1 MTSSGGV
8 VALLFTDLVR
18 STELLARLGDDAA
31 DELRRRHFAGLRQA
45 VAASNG
51 EEIKS
56 LGDGL
61 MVSFTSPVAALS
73 CAVAMQGSVE
83 GSGLEL
89 RVGVHAGE
97 PIREESDLFGAA
109 VVVAKR
115 LCDAA
120 QGGQIL
126 TSQLVVDLVG
136 GRGAFR
142 FRPLGP
148 VALKGLPEPVR
159 TVVVD
164 TADRSEAS
172 AATATT
178 TGPPVERPAPRARAR
193 RPRGPRLVGRE
204 SELAVLE
211 E

>member
-1 MTSSGGV
+1 MTSPGGV
-8 VALLFTDLVR
+8 VALLFTDIVR
-18 STELLARLGDDAA
+18 STELLSRLGDDAA
-31 DELRRRHFAGLRQA
+31 DELRRRHFASLRQA
-45 VAASNG
+45 VAASG
-51 EEIKS
+51 GDEVKS

-97 PIREESDLFGAA
+97 PIREESDLFGGA

-126 TSQLVVDLVG
+126 TSQLVADLVG
-136 GRGAFR
+136 GR
-142 FRPLGP
+142 
-148 VALKGLPEPVR
+148 
-159 TVVVD
+159 
-164 TADRSEAS
+164 
-172 AATATT
+172 
-178 TGPPVERPAPRARAR
+178 APS
-193 RPRGPRLVGRE
+193 GSGRWGRWR
-204 SELAVLE
+204 
-211 E
+211 

>member
-1 MTSSGGV
+1 MAARADRVETVCLATSGGV

-18 STELLARLGDDAA
+18 STELLTSLGDDAA

-45 VAASNG
+45 VAATNG

-73 CAVAMQGSVE
+73 CAVAMQGS
-83 GSGLEL
+83 
-89 RVGVHAGE
+89 
-97 PIREESDLFGAA
+97 A

-126 TSQLVVDLVG
+126 TSQLGTSDPAAAREAFDEAVAVFDAC
-136 GRGAFR
+136 GAVWR
-142 FRPLGP
+142 RDRAAEARP
-148 VALKGLPEPVR
+148 
-159 TVVVD
+159 
-164 TADRSEAS
+164 
-172 AATATT
+172 
-178 TGPPVERPAPRARAR
+178 
-193 RPRGPRLVGRE
+193 
-204 SELAVLE
+204 
-211 E
+211 